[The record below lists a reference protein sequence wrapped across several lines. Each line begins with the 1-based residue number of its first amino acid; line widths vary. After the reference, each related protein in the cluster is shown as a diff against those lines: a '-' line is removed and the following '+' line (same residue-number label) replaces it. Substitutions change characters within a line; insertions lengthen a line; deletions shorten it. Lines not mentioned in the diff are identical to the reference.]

1 MNYHKFIASNQK
13 KEYISIYMV
22 KTKKRVV
29 SMIVANPAVF
39 NQVSLIFSYI
49 RRLEPFSGFKI
60 LSFSI
65 FGSFQK
71 NYFFLGYD
79 EMVDIFRGSS
89 QIWTVLGVI
98 SIHFRAFSYSQGT
111 VLEWF

>member
-13 KEYISIYMV
+13 EEYISIYMV
-22 KTKKRVV
+22 KTKKKRVV

-49 RRLEPFSGFKI
+49 RRLEPFSGLKI

-71 NYFFLGYD
+71 NELF
-79 EMVDIFRGSS
+79 
-89 QIWTVLGVI
+89 
-98 SIHFRAFSYSQGT
+98 
-111 VLEWF
+111 